1 MAENSLNGDV
11 AAVTWTAAA
20 GASTREAGQEGEA
33 RGQKLRRRFAAPP
46 PEVPRSGDQPMS
58 DEPAHELDSFA

>member
-11 AAVTWTAAA
+11 AAVTWTAAP
-20 GASTREAGQEGEA
+20 GTSTRETGQEGKA
-33 RGQKLRRRFAAPP
+33 RGQKLRRRFAAPA
-46 PEVPRSGDQPMS
+46 PEALGSGDQPMS

>member
-11 AAVTWTAAA
+11 AAVTWTA
-20 GASTREAGQEGEA
+20 STGTSTHEAGQEGKA
-33 RGQKLRRRFAAPP
+33 RGQKLRRRFAAP
-46 PEVPRSGDQPMS
+46 ETSGSGDQSTS